1 MNYDEQIV
9 LLSILHYDNESDYC
23 AQIDRLSPSMRF
35 HHRELAVLLEARQHS
50 ILAGEHD
57 SSSFVSRYVAM
68 GGDAGKLFDI
78 AHAGELHL
86 EAIVARTSLV
96 SAVNRIIASNKSIDF
111 ANNLEEYRLGNMSQ
125 QELAA
130 SIAFADDSINEDFMS
145 LEEAERKVDTE
156 GERSR
161 VKSGFKRLD
170 YRTRGFSRGRVTI
183 LGARPGVGKTD
194 FALTIAANVVEAG
207 GKVFFACMEMDHYEI
222 VGRLRRNYG
231 SLRNINRNFMLNSAP
246 SQSVMQIVAQANH
259 EKPDLVVVDYLQ
271 ILHLPESGRMGMYEK
286 ASTLSNQLR
295 VAAKGNSANA
305 STAPAWLVLSQLS
318 RNTENENNTPLLSH
332 LRDSGAIEQDADTVM
347 FLHEPNKRTEMD
359 EYRKVQ
365 LTISKNRSGAC
376 GWIDYRFIMGKSR
389 WEEE

>member
-9 LLSILHYDNESDYC
+9 LLSILHYDNDSDYC
-23 AQIDRLSPSMRF
+23 VQIDRLAPSMRF
-35 HHRELAVLLEARQHS
+35 HHRELALLLEARQRS
-50 ILAGEHD
+50 ILAGEYD
-57 SSSFVSRYVAM
+57 SSSFLVYYASL
-68 GGDAGKLFDI
+68 GGDAGKLMDI

-86 EAIVARTSLV
+86 ETIIARTSLV
-96 SAVNRIIASNKSIDF
+96 AAVNRIIAGNKSASF
-111 ANNLEEYRLGNMSQ
+111 ADSLEEYRLGNISQ

-161 VKSGFKRLD
+161 VRSGFRKLD
-170 YRTRGFSRGRVTI
+170 FRTRGFSRGRVTI
-183 LGARPGVGKTD
+183 LGARPAVGKTD
-194 FALTIAANVVEAG
+194 FALSVAANVVEYG

-222 VGRLRRNYG
+222 VNRLRHNYG
-231 SLRNINRNFMLNSAP
+231 SLRSIGKDFMLNTSP
-246 SQSVMQIVAQANH
+246 SQSVMQIVAQAGRV
-259 EKPDLVVVDYLQ
+259 KPDLVVVDYLQ
-271 ILHLPESGRMGMYEK
+271 ILHLPESNRMGMYEK
-286 ASTLSNQLR
+286 ASILSNQLR
-295 VAAKGNSANA
+295 AAAKGNSANA
-305 STAPAWLVLSQLS
+305 ATAPAWLVLSQLS
-318 RNTENENNTPLLSH
+318 RNTENENGAPMLSH

-359 EYRKVQ
+359 EFRKVQ